1 MTWCTPKHLFGTEIA
16 KRWETSLL
24 TAFISG
30 NFAFFS
36 LLHAREVEEMLLYRH
51 QECPASLW
59 TKQVSFLVDHQ
70 KKNPTGFP
78 SLKAETINLFVCLCG
93 KSFFTSKN
101 SCCPLKSCGQQPCC
115 VSLTS
120 WLQDINNTFTKAGWP
135 SRKS

>member
-1 MTWCTPKHLFGTEIA
+1 MHSK
-16 KRWETSLL
+16 TSLWDRNSKAMGNQL
-24 TAFISG
+24 THSLYFRK
-30 NFAFFS
+30 FCFFS
-36 LLHAREVEEMLLYRH
+36 LSFA
-51 QECPASLW
+51 CKGGWGNASLSSPGMSSF
-59 TKQVSFLVDHQ
+59 TLNKTSFLFSRSS
-70 KKNPTGFP
+70 KKKKPTGFP

-93 KSFFTSKN
+93 ESFFTSKN